1 MHIFKK
7 FSNVLFLLLTTI
19 FYSQAFGWWDQSHQ
33 MIGLIAGKN
42 VSDVTNK
49 KVLSLLREPL
59 EFPGNALI
67 SQRTSG
73 FDTAASWADVIKE
86 TNTDYNACH
95 YIDLRLPKYLVGTTI
110 DEQTAQHAFTEAM
123 YSQNM
128 NSVTCL
134 KSFIKTLLDHSRT
147 TTEKAVA
154 LRFVIHIIGD
164 MAQPLHNAA
173 LLLDS
178 GAEDDGGNKT
188 YFPSFVNLAV
198 TDGSS
203 SRQNRLHALW
213 DGSLGVFLQF
223 PYTKEKNK
231 TGVFDSADLQV
242 NSCLSADLDTQQHVA
257 LLVEDMQ
264 KNEQKIENWV
274 MDGYKIA
281 AKYVYTDLDQ
291 TWGYYSVKRHDV
303 IKTQIAKAGH
313 RLAFILDAIFDPN
326 NASEKFTAIVYGIK
340 NDRSI
345 QPFSLPPR

>member
-1 MHIFKK
+1 MTF
-7 FSNVLFLLLTTI
+7 I

-42 VSDVTNK
+42 VSGVTNE
-49 KVLSLLREPL
+49 KVLKLLAEPID
-59 EFPGNALI
+59 FPGNAAI
-67 SQRTSG
+67 AQRTNG

-86 TNTDYNACH
+86 VHTDYNTCH

-110 DEQTAQHAFTEAM
+110 DEQTAQRAFSEAM
-123 YSQNM
+123 YAQKM

-134 KSFIKTLLDHSRT
+134 KSFIKTLLDQNQT
-147 TTEKAVA
+147 TKDKAIA

-164 MAQPLHNAA
+164 MAQPLHNAS
-173 LLLDS
+173 LVFDNN
-178 GAEDDGGNKT
+178 AEDEGGNKT

-198 TDGSS
+198 TDGSA

-213 DGSLGVFLQF
+213 DGALGVFLQF
-223 PYTKEKNK
+223 PYSKEKNK
-231 TGVFDSADLQV
+231 TGVFESSDRLV
-242 NSCLSADLDTQQHVA
+242 NSYLSTELDTQQHVA

-264 KNEQKIENWV
+264 NSEQKIENWV
-274 MDGYKIA
+274 IDGYKVA

-291 TWGYYSVKRHDV
+291 TWGYYSVKRYDV
-303 IKTQIAKAGH
+303 IKTQITKAGH
-313 RLAFILDAIFDPN
+313 RLAFVLDAIFDPD
-326 NASEKFTAIVYGIK
+326 NASEKFTSIIYGIK